1 MIGCLLSEGSWLLVS
16 RRLCCSVGSCV
27 SGDAVVVVVVWLCKC
42 VCEGVFVEWLPLRV
56 WPPLR
61 PELRACDS
69 RVCVGTWLCVCVSVH
84 VDVVVVRGCVLSF
97 GVVQACG
104 LLLAGCSLFVLR
116 QARPP

>member
-1 MIGCLLSEGSWLLVS
+1 MRLWLLLFGCVSVCVRAFLLSGCLCEYG
-16 RRLCCSVGSCV
+16 RLCGPNCGRATRGCV
-27 SGDAVVVVVVWLCKC
+27 WVHGC
-42 VCEGVFVEWLPLRV
+42 V
-56 WPPLR
+56 
-61 PELRACDS
+61 
-69 RVCVGTWLCVCVSVH
+69 CVCVSVH